1 VSSVSDSAA
10 HVLHSIFSYQFS
22 VLDVPIIL
30 TLVLLEGV
38 LSFDNAAVLAVMSR
52 KLPPEQRKKALTY
65 GLVGAY
71 VMRFLAIVFAAVLIA
86 VPVTRL
92 IGGFYLLYLCVKH
105 FWDLRNGAHNQ
116 DEEEENIPTF
126 LAKISFF
133 KISPF
138 WKTVIAIELADLA
151 FAIDQVLVSVAYTEK
166 YLLIV
171 LSSFA
176 AILML
181 RISAMLLTKVID
193 WFPSIEQIAYAVVGF
208 VGLKLVASY
217 WEIEIPK
224 QVSVTLTLAAFLIP
238 ISFKLLR
245 DRFARVRISP

>member
-1 VSSVSDSAA
+1 VSSVLDSAA
-10 HVLHSIFSYQFS
+10 HVLNSIFSYQFS

-105 FWDLRNGAHNQ
+105 FWDFRNGAHDQ
-116 DEEEENIPTF
+116 EAEDVPTIF
-126 LAKISFF
+126 SKISFF

-193 WFPSIEQIAYAVVGF
+193 WFPRIEQIAYAVVGF

-217 WEIEIPK
+217 WELEIPK

-238 ISFKLLR
+238 ISIKLVR
-245 DRFARVRISP
+245 DRFARIRISP

>member
-1 VSSVSDSAA
+1 MSSVLDSAA
-10 HVLHSIFSYQFS
+10 NVLNGIFSYQFS

-52 KLPPEQRKKALTY
+52 KLPPEERKKALTY

-86 VPVTRL
+86 VPMTRL
-92 IGGFYLLYLCVKH
+92 IGGFYLIYLCVKH
-105 FWDLRNGAHNQ
+105 FWDFRNGAHNQ
-116 DEEEENIPTF
+116 EEEEDSPNIF
-126 LAKISFF
+126 SKISFF
-133 KISPF
+133 KITPF

-181 RISAMLLTKVID
+181 RVSAMLLTKVID

-224 QVSVTLTLAAFLIP
+224 AVSVTLTLAAFLIP
-238 ISFKLLR
+238 ISIKLLR
-245 DRFARVRISP
+245 DRFARIRISP

>member
-1 VSSVSDSAA
+1 VSSVLDSAA
-10 HVLHSIFSYQFS
+10 HVFQSIFSYQFS
-22 VLDVPIIL
+22 VLDIPVIL

-65 GLVGAY
+65 GLAGAY

-86 VPVTRL
+86 VPFTRL

-105 FWDLRNGAHNQ
+105 FWDFRKGAHSQ
-116 DEEEENIPTF
+116 EEEDTPTIFSKINF
-126 LAKISFF
+126 LR
-133 KISPF
+133 ISPF

-181 RISAMLLTKVID
+181 RISAMLLTKIID
-193 WFPSIEQIAYAVVGF
+193 WFPRIEQIAYAVVGF
-208 VGLKLVASY
+208 VGLKLIASY
-217 WEIEIPK
+217 WAIEMPK
-224 QVSVTLTLAAFLIP
+224 QVSITLTMSAFLIP
-238 ISFKLLR
+238 ISIKLLR

>member
-1 VSSVSDSAA
+1 MSPVSDSAA
-10 HVLHSIFSYQFS
+10 HVFHSIFSYQFS
-22 VLDVPIIL
+22 VLDLPIIF
-30 TLVLLEGV
+30 TLFLLEGV

-65 GLVGAY
+65 GLAGAY

-105 FWDLRNGAHNQ
+105 FWDFINGAHNQ
-116 DEEEENIPTF
+116 EEEENTPTIFSKMSF
-126 LAKISFF
+126 LR
-133 KISPF
+133 ISPF

-181 RISAMLLTKVID
+181 RVSAMLLTKVID
-193 WFPSIEQIAYAVVGF
+193 WFPRIEQIAYVVVGF
-208 VGLKLVASY
+208 VGLKLIASY
-217 WEIEIPK
+217 WAIEVPK
-224 QVSVTLTLAAFLIP
+224 QISVSLTMAAFLIP
-238 ISFKLLR
+238 ISIKFLR
-245 DRFARVRISP
+245 DRFTRVRISP

>member
-1 VSSVSDSAA
+1 MSSVLDSAA
-10 HVLHSIFSYQFS
+10 NVLNGIFSYQFS

-52 KLPPEQRKKALTY
+52 KLPPEERKKALTY

-86 VPVTRL
+86 VPMTRL
-92 IGGFYLLYLCVKH
+92 IGGFYLIYLCVKH
-105 FWDLRNGAHNQ
+105 FWDFRNGAHNQ
-116 DEEEENIPTF
+116 EEEEDSPNIF
-126 LAKISFF
+126 SKISFF
-133 KISPF
+133 KITPF

-181 RISAMLLTKVID
+181 RVSAMLLTKVID

-245 DRFARVRISP
+245 DRFARIRISP

>member
-1 VSSVSDSAA
+1 MSSVLDSAA
-10 HVLHSIFSYQFS
+10 QVLNGIFSYQFS

-65 GLVGAY
+65 GLIGAY

-105 FWDLRNGAHNQ
+105 FWDFRNGAHNQ
-116 DEEEENIPTF
+116 AEEEEVPTF
-126 LAKISFF
+126 LSKISFF

-217 WEIEIPK
+217 WELEIPK
-224 QVSVTLTLAAFLIP
+224 LVSVTLTLAAFLIP

>member
-1 VSSVSDSAA
+1 MYSVSDSAA
-10 HVLHSIFSYQFS
+10 HVMHSIFSYQFS

-52 KLPPEQRKKALTY
+52 KLPPDQRKKALTY
-65 GLVGAY
+65 GLAGAY

-105 FWDLRNGAHNQ
+105 FWDFRNGAHNQ
-116 DEEEENIPTF
+116 EEDIPTIF
-126 LAKISFF
+126 SKIGFF

-193 WFPSIEQIAYAVVGF
+193 WFPRIEQIAYAVVGF

-224 QVSVTLTLAAFLIP
+224 QVSVTLTMAAFLIP
-238 ISFKLLR
+238 ISIKLVR

>member
-1 VSSVSDSAA
+1 VFSVLDSAA
-10 HVLHSIFSYQFS
+10 HVIRSITSYQFS
-22 VLDVPIIL
+22 VIDVPIIL

-52 KLPPEQRKKALTY
+52 KLPREQRKKALTY
-65 GLVGAY
+65 GLAGAY

-105 FWDLRNGAHNQ
+105 FWDFVRSGGHGESESESLETNC
-116 DEEEENIPTF
+116 P
-126 LAKISFF
+126 KIS
-133 KISPF
+133 SF

-176 AILML
+176 AILLL

-193 WFPSIEQIAYAVVGF
+193 WFPRIEQIAYIVVGF
-208 VGLKLVASY
+208 VGCKLVASY
-217 WEIEIPK
+217 WAIEIPK
-224 QVSVTLTLAAFLIP
+224 QVSVTITLAAFLIP
-238 ISFKLLR
+238 ITVKLVR

>member
-1 VSSVSDSAA
+1 M
-10 HVLHSIFSYQFS
+10 FSYQFS
-22 VLDVPIIL
+22 ILDVPIIL

-52 KLPPEQRKKALTY
+52 KLPPEERKKALTY
-65 GLVGAY
+65 GLAGAY
-71 VMRFLAIVFAAVLIA
+71 IMRFLAIVFAAVLIA

-92 IGGFYLLYLCVKH
+92 VGGFYLLYLCIKH
-105 FWDLRNGAHNQ
+105 FWDLRSGGHQ
-116 DEEEENIPTF
+116 EEEDVNTSSIF
-126 LAKISFF
+126 SKIGFF

-176 AILML
+176 AILLL
-181 RISAMLLTKVID
+181 RISAMVLTKIID
-193 WFPSIEQIAYAVVGF
+193 WFPRIEQIAYAVVGF
-208 VGLKLVASY
+208 VGLKLVISY

-224 QVSVTLTLAAFLIP
+224 QVSIPLTLAAFLIP
-238 ISFKLLR
+238 ITVKLVR

>member
-1 VSSVSDSAA
+1 MSSVLDSAA
-10 HVLHSIFSYQFS
+10 HVFNGMFSYQFS

-52 KLPPEQRKKALTY
+52 KLPPEERKKALTY
-65 GLVGAY
+65 GLAGAY
-71 VMRFLAIVFAAVLIA
+71 IMRFLAIVFAAVLIA

-92 IGGFYLLYLCVKH
+92 IGGFYLLYLCIKH
-105 FWDLRNGAHNQ
+105 FWDLRSGGHQ
-116 DEEEENIPTF
+116 EEEDVNTSGIF
-126 LAKISFF
+126 SKISFF

-176 AILML
+176 AILLL
-181 RISAMLLTKVID
+181 RISAMVLTKIID

-208 VGLKLVASY
+208 VGFKLVISY

-224 QVSVTLTLAAFLIP
+224 QVSIPLTLAAFLIP
-238 ISFKLLR
+238 ITVKLVR
-245 DRFARVRISP
+245 DHFARVRISP

>member
-1 VSSVSDSAA
+1 VSSVLDSAA
-10 HVLHSIFSYQFS
+10 HVFNSMFSYQFS
-22 VLDVPIIL
+22 VLDVPIIF

-65 GLVGAY
+65 GLAGAY
-71 VMRFLAIVFAAVLIA
+71 IMRFLAIVFAAVLIA

-92 IGGFYLLYLCVKH
+92 IGGFYLLYLCIKH
-105 FWDLRNGAHNQ
+105 FWELRNGGHQ
-116 DEEEENIPTF
+116 EGEDVDTSSIF
-126 LAKISFF
+126 SKIGFF
-133 KISPF
+133 RISPF

-176 AILML
+176 AILLL
-181 RISAMLLTKVID
+181 RISAMVLTKIID
-193 WFPSIEQIAYAVVGF
+193 WFPRIEQIAYAVVGF
-208 VGLKLVASY
+208 VGLKLVISY
-217 WEIEIPK
+217 WAIEIPK
-224 QVSVTLTLAAFLIP
+224 QVSIPLTLAAFLIP
-238 ISFKLLR
+238 ITLKLVR

>member
-1 VSSVSDSAA
+1 VSSVLDSAA
-10 HVLHSIFSYQFS
+10 HVFHSICSYQFS

-105 FWDLRNGAHNQ
+105 FWDFRNGAHDQ
-116 DEEEENIPTF
+116 EEEENIPTF
-126 LAKISFF
+126 LSKISFF

-193 WFPSIEQIAYAVVGF
+193 WFPRIEQIAYAVVGF

-217 WEIEIPK
+217 WELEIPK

>member
-1 VSSVSDSAA
+1 VSSVLDSAA
-10 HVLHSIFSYQFS
+10 QVLNGIFSYQFS

-65 GLVGAY
+65 GLIGAY

-105 FWDLRNGAHNQ
+105 FWDFRNGAHNQ
-116 DEEEENIPTF
+116 AEEEEVPTF
-126 LAKISFF
+126 LSKISFF

-217 WEIEIPK
+217 WELEIPK
-224 QVSVTLTLAAFLIP
+224 LVSVTLTLAAFLIP

>member
-1 VSSVSDSAA
+1 MSSVSDSAA

-86 VPVTRL
+86 FPVTRL

-105 FWDLRNGAHNQ
+105 FWDFRNGAHNQ
-116 DEEEENIPTF
+116 EEEENVPNF
-126 LAKISFF
+126 LAKSSFF

-151 FAIDQVLVSVAYTEK
+151 FAIDQVLVAVAYTEK

-181 RISAMLLTKVID
+181 RISAILLTKIID

>member
-1 VSSVSDSAA
+1 
-10 HVLHSIFSYQFS
+10 
-22 VLDVPIIL
+22 
-30 TLVLLEGV
+30 
-38 LSFDNAAVLAVMSR
+38 
-52 KLPPEQRKKALTY
+52 
-65 GLVGAY
+65 

-92 IGGFYLLYLCVKH
+92 IGGFYLFYLCVKH
-105 FWDLRNGAHNQ
+105 FWDFRNGAHNQ
-116 DEEEENIPTF
+116 GEEEDSSTF
-126 LAKISFF
+126 FSKINFLR
-133 KISPF
+133 ISPF

-193 WFPSIEQIAYAVVGF
+193 WFPRIEQIAYAVVGF

-224 QVSVTLTLAAFLIP
+224 QVSITLTMAAFLIP
-238 ISFKLLR
+238 ISIKLLR

>member
-1 VSSVSDSAA
+1 VSSVLDSAA
-10 HVLHSIFSYQFS
+10 HVFNSIFSYQFS
-22 VLDVPIIL
+22 VLDIPVIL

-65 GLVGAY
+65 GLAGAY

-86 VPVTRL
+86 VPFTRL

-105 FWDLRNGAHNQ
+105 FWDFKNGAHSPG
-116 DEEEENIPTF
+116 EEEDTPTIFSKINF
-126 LAKISFF
+126 LR
-133 KISPF
+133 ISPF

-181 RISAMLLTKVID
+181 RISAMLLTKIID
-193 WFPSIEQIAYAVVGF
+193 WFPRIEQIAYAVVGF

-217 WEIEIPK
+217 WEIEMPK
-224 QVSVTLTLAAFLIP
+224 QVSITLTMAAFLIP
-238 ISFKLLR
+238 ISIKLLR